1 MVSCQ
6 MLAWIDARLKQI
18 KENKLN
24 FGGVHILVL
33 GDFGQIPPIGQNA
46 LYSNLIK
53 DDIGYLGKKLYK
65 LFEDTIQ
72 LDYV

>member
-1 MVSCQ
+1 

-24 FGGVHILVL
+24 FGGVNILVL

-53 DDIGYLGKKLYK
+53 DDIGYHGKKLYK